1 MILFNRPIHVSSVLM
16 GLYGLCRQSDMSL
29 LLALLGRS
37 GFIASPNPH
46 KWLKSDFQE
55 DET

>member
-1 MILFNRPIHVSSVLM
+1 M